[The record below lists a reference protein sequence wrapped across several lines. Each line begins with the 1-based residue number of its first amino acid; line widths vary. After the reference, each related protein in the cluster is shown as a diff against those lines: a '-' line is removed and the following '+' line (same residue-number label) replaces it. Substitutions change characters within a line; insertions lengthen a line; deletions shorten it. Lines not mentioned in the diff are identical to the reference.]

1 MHRSQVEL
9 KKYLRRWTTSS
20 AKIQVWT
27 TFCLHPNLCKS
38 ISKWDHKLAFLL
50 SLQSMSTMCTDPGY
64 LDTPS
69 WNPDCWLGHVSN
81 PRILPGNIKVYS
93 WPAYR
98 RKATINDWW
107 EVAAHPLST
116 IQGGPSVPSHR
127 NLCLEMKLILD
138 IINMLALV
146 KECCGVNHWTLW
158 MSKYDNRCKITFK
171 MWYWLFACVGNLLVV
186 GTLQYSHSGG
196 KERFSFLVVEEMPG
210 NISCFFCFP
219 IVSLWVAPGERR
231 CQRRTPSSRSLPPL
245 TATMSQDDVLC
256 KKVLFEVD
264 LLAKNRFCA
273 TNFRCKH

>member
-1 MHRSQVEL
+1 
-9 KKYLRRWTTSS
+9 
-20 AKIQVWT
+20 
-27 TFCLHPNLCKS
+27 
-38 ISKWDHKLAFLL
+38 
-50 SLQSMSTMCTDPGY
+50 MCTDPGY

-81 PRILPGNIKVYS
+81 PRILPGNIKVHS

-98 RKATINDWW
+98 WKVWW
-107 EVAAHPLST
+107 EVGAHPLST

-127 NLCLEMKLILD
+127 NLCLEMKLIFGFSISRFWKKSAVVW
-138 IINMLALV
+138 IIGHPERQNLTINV
-146 KECCGVNHWTLW
+146 KSL
-158 MSKYDNRCKITFK
+158 SK

-196 KERFSFLVVEEMPG
+196 KERVSFWVVEEMPG

-219 IVSLWVAPGERR
+219 IVSLWAAPGERR

-245 TATMSQDDVLC
+245 TATMSQDDILC
-256 KKVLFEVD
+256 KKVFFKVD
-264 LLAKNRFCA
+264 LLAKNRFWA